1 MRRLI
6 EAVDA
11 ETSKTK
17 VDEALPLVG
26 AGLAA
31 GARLAAPYLARAG
44 SAIMKGLR
52 GSPKPPAT
60 PPKPPVTP
68 PVTTPAGS
76 TPPIPANVNIPAA
89 VRNKPAAP
97 PAGAA
102 PTAPPSAPASPATAG
117 AKPPAKTDAAPA
129 VAKPKIER
137 RPGETTADA
146 VKRAQAEKGIAPKP
160 AEPTA
165 PAAPKP
171 AAGEKPAV
179 WRDPRTGEVSSTPP
193 GAGRPAA
200 PRPAEPAAPKPA
212 ASKDPVGSARPGGE
226 RDTLGRR
233 EPGSVDFPEPGE
245 PLDKK
250 GRKGIKR
257 AAAASAALHLG
268 GAYLLDKFG
277 NKIPKGSIDPER
289 QPVGGALAGGQEP
302 IPVTML
308 PAEQPAAAAPAD
320 GSSKV
325 DLPRVSQDTANNPNS
340 PFYVMPGS
348 SPEKAPDIV
357 VAEPAPDTKKST
369 STTPSTTPSPT
380 AGSAGAGG
388 SGGSTGASTGAGSED
403 EQIERNLRRMGVI
416 NETLSQRLLNDFIN
430 YIESNSKSKAK

>member
-6 EAVDA
+6 EAVDT

-31 GARLAAPYLARAG
+31 GARLAAPYVARAG

-52 GSPKPPAT
+52 GAPKPPAT

-76 TPPIPANVNIPAA
+76 TPPIPANVNIPAV

-97 PAGAA
+97 PAGSA

-129 VAKPKIER
+129 ATKPKIER

-171 AAGEKPAV
+171 AAGGKPAV

-193 GAGRPAA
+193 GAGRPATS
-200 PRPAEPAAPKPA
+200 PATPKPA
-212 ASKDPVGSARPGGE
+212 AAKDPVGSARPGGE
-226 RDTLGRR
+226 RDILGRR
-233 EPGSVDFPEPGE
+233 EPSDMGADGPEDFRFSGGGE
-245 PLDKK
+245 KPSGKLP
-250 GRKGIKR
+250 IKR
-257 AAAASAALHLG
+257 SVAAIAAG
-268 GAYLLDKFG
+268 TYLYDKFG
-277 NKIPKGSIDPER
+277 NKIPKGSLDPER
-289 QPVGGALAGGQEP
+289 QPVGGAPAGGQQP
-302 IPVTML
+302 IQITL

-320 GSSKV
+320 GSSKI
-325 DLPRVSQDTANNPNS
+325 DLPRVSPETANDPNS
-340 PFYVMPGS
+340 PFYVMPDS
-348 SPEKAPDIV
+348 SSEKAPD
-357 VAEPAPDTKKST
+357 AASAQPAPDTKKST
-369 STTPSTTPSPT
+369 STTPSTT

>member
-97 PAGAA
+97 PAGSA

-146 VKRAQAEKGIAPKP
+146 VKRAQAEKGIAPK
-160 AEPTA
+160 PTA

-289 QPVGGALAGGQEP
+289 QPVGGAPSG
-302 IPVTML
+302 
-308 PAEQPAAAAPAD
+308 EQTFKVNLYKPSDSELDSLQQAPAAAAPT
-320 GSSKV
+320 GEKSKI
-325 DLPRVSQDTANNPNS
+325 DLPRVGPQGPDS
-340 PFYVMPGS
+340 PFYVVPDS
-348 SPEKAPDIV
+348 SPEKAPD
-357 VAEPAPDTKKST
+357 AAAAQPAPDTKKST
-369 STTPSTTPSPT
+369 STTPSTT
-380 AGSAGAGG
+380 AGGGGAGG
-388 SGGSTGASTGAGSED
+388 SGGSVGASTGAGSED